1 MDIYRLV
8 KGWKKRNQPNP
19 IRESRK
25 IRREFLNE
33 ISYGNYEKIKD
44 WMSTADE
51 EDFSFGH
58 MFGDYDDWRTQG
70 WRAAF
75 PLTTKEQRTVATMM
89 GSLEKAGWEPDF
101 EQRTVKQKYR
111 EAGTGEVKERDETR
125 YDLNMVREKEYTI
138 PKGPRAGEKS
148 VKKEKVKL
156 SQALKKEEREG
167 DITQGQL
174 EKYQELLNTK
184 LEYYTKNP
192 EELLEPAPLSIVV
205 SRHPIDILRMSDHTL
220 IHSCHSEGASHFQC
234 AMAEARGH
242 GPVAY
247 VVNTADLEGIDLEDD
262 EIFVDKGRD
271 VDGIE
276 PVGRVRLR
284 KYVNDEEDYELAVPE
299 TRVYGDL
306 PPGFLESLR
315 DWTLSAQKEYLDE
328 KASDIKMK
336 ENEDGTIEVIEGPDL
351 YSFTRKGGSYKDT
364 EAGRTFN
371 RFFDT
376 DVYYGD
382 TSEESDEEEEQDE
395 VEIAFE
401 QMVEECNQI
410 QQVSDTRLEHAH
422 VQHDVDAMDYPYV
435 TFGGGM
441 TVELNN
447 EEWIEDVPT
456 DWSGTDNDRDLNDK
470 IRKAVD
476 TALGEWPEAPLE
488 EVNLNYYDRPVEAY
502 DPETHKPLGVRRKRT
517 LHARMYADST
527 NFDEMNARSFDGFA
541 DAIESEW
548 EEKYDEIR
556 EAIRKVLVDEG
567 YIRPSEFDK
576 LKKDLTEE
584 DLEFKHFQWDYEDGE
599 LTVELKPMVTK
610 DLIIGR
616 FDWTGRTSV
625 DFEDVF
631 RVGPV
636 SHVKGTPS
644 GVRSQEFD
652 YEVKQSLK
660 DSFEK
665 AKEYA
670 GTQLSIPFPKEED
683 RLPEVLESFDIS
695 SFMRVYP
702 FGIFTNPYDNNDRE
716 FKVKLNIVF
725 LMKQA
730 DTSDEDV
737 HIALETIHYFDK
749 GENLQEIAESAA
761 VVLAQKLAKYE
772 TWRKKQDADRE
783 ARAQR
788 RVGFI
793 ETLLDTV
800 DKMTWEDV
808 VKSKEAEH
816 ARGAR
821 SLSLPDIEPGYLERN
836 TGIANVLRDKL
847 EQMKET
853 SIALRGL
860 LDGKVPMHTASG
872 PRAYGVATWADIDST
887 TLHGNMVSAHL
898 SSIKSSMRMMGMQE
912 LVNKLNAMMDQPSED
927 PSSTTRHGTPLRG
940 TFGDPVP
947 AKRDVRDKYEEQLNE
962 INDFLSTL

>member
-1 MDIYRLV
+1 MDVYRLV
-8 KGWKKRNQPNP
+8 KGWKKRNQPSP

-25 IRREFLNE
+25 IRRQFLHE
-33 ISYGNYEKIKD
+33 ISYGNYERIKD

-58 MFGDYDDWRTQG
+58 MFGDYDDWRSQG
-70 WRAAF
+70 WRTSF
-75 PLTTKEQRTVATMM
+75 PLTTKEQRTVVTMM

-156 SQALKKEEREG
+156 SQALKKEEHEG
-167 DITQGQL
+167 DITKGQL

-205 SRHPIDILRMSDHTL
+205 SRHPVDILRMSDHTL

-247 VVNTADLEGIDLEDD
+247 VVNTADLEGVDLESD
-262 EIFVDKGRD
+262 EIFADPGRGIE
-271 VDGIE
+271 GIE

-299 TRVYGDL
+299 TRVYGDP
-306 PPGFLESLR
+306 PPGFLDSLR

-328 KASDIKMK
+328 KASDIEMK

-351 YSFTRKGGSYKDT
+351 YAFTRKGGSYKDT
-364 EAGRTFN
+364 EASRTFN

-376 DVYYGD
+376 DVYHGD
-382 TSEESDEEEEQDE
+382 TNEDSEDEEQDE
-395 VEIAFE
+395 IELAFD

-410 QQVSDTRLEHAH
+410 QSSADNRLKHAH
-422 VQHDVDAMDYPYV
+422 VNHDVDVMDHPYV

-441 TVELNN
+441 YLNLAN
-447 EEWIEDVPT
+447 QDWIEDPP
-456 DWSGTDNDRDLNDK
+456 DGYHDGRDLREK
-470 IRKAVD
+470 IEENIREVMGD
-476 TALGEWPEAPLE
+476 WPEVPLE
-488 EVNLNYYDRPVEAY
+488 NINMEYFDRPFEAY
-502 DPETHKPLGVRRKRT
+502 DPETNKPLGVRRKKT
-517 LHARMYADST
+517 LQLSLYADSS
-527 NFDEMNARSFDGFA
+527 NFDGGDADSFDRFS
-541 DAIESEW
+541 DYIESEW
-548 EEKYDEIR
+548 DDNYEEIYT
-556 EAIRKVLVDEG
+556 AIRQALVDEG

-599 LTVELKPMVTK
+599 LAVELKSTVTK
-610 DLIIGR
+610 DLIIGK
-616 FDWTGRTSV
+616 FDWTGRTSG

-636 SHVKGTPS
+636 GHVKGTTS
-644 GVRSQEFD
+644 GVHSQEFD
-652 YEVKQSLK
+652 HEVKQHLK

-665 AKEYA
+665 AKKYA

-683 RLPEVLESFDIS
+683 RLPQVLESFDLS
-695 SFMRVYP
+695 AFMHVYP
-702 FGIFTNPYDNNDRE
+702 FGIFSNPYDNNDRE

-725 LMKQA
+725 SMKQA

-737 HIALETIHYFDK
+737 HIALKTIHYFDK
-749 GENLQEIAESAA
+749 EDNLQEIAETAS

-772 TWRKKQDADRE
+772 TWRKKQDDSRE
-783 ARAQR
+783 AKNQA
-788 RVGFI
+788 RVDFI

-800 DKMTWEDV
+800 ERLNWEDV
-808 VKSKEAEH
+808 VQSKEAEH

-821 SLSLPDIEPGYLERN
+821 STSLPDVEPGYLDRN
-836 TGIANVLRDKL
+836 PGIANVLRDKL
-847 EQMKET
+847 AEIKEV
-853 SIALRGL
+853 SAYLRGH
-860 LDGKVPMHTASG
+860 LDRTKPIRTATG
-872 PRAYGVATWADIDST
+872 PRAYGETTWADIDST
-887 TLHGNMVSAHL
+887 TLHGHMVSGNL
-898 SSIKSSMRMMGMQE
+898 SSIKTGMRMMGMQE
-912 LVNKLNAMMDQPSED
+912 LVNKLNVIMTEPFDAPMNE
-927 PSSTTRHGTPLRG
+927 
-940 TFGDPVP
+940 PVP
-947 AKRDVRDKYEEQLNE
+947 AKRDKYEEQLNE

>member
-1 MDIYRLV
+1 MDTYTLV
-8 KGWKKRNQPNP
+8 KEWKKRTRLDP

-25 IRREFLNE
+25 IRRQFLNE
-33 ISYGNYEKIKD
+33 ISYANYEKIKD

-58 MFGDYDDWRTQG
+58 MFGDYDDWRQQG
-70 WRAAF
+70 WRVAF
-75 PLTTKEQRTVATMM
+75 PLTTKDQKTVASFM
-89 GSLEKAGWEPDF
+89 GVLTKEGWKPDF
-101 EQRTVKQKYR
+101 EPYKAMVKYR
-111 EAGTGEVKERDETR
+111 VGETGEEREREETR
-125 YDLNMVREKEYTI
+125 YHLNMKRESEYTI
-138 PKGPRAGEKS
+138 PKGPRAGEKT
-148 VKKEKVKL
+148 VKKERLKL
-156 SQALKKEEREG
+156 SQALNKEARDG
-167 DITQGQL
+167 NITKDQL
-174 EKYQELLNTK
+174 DKYQKLIDTK
-184 LEYYTKNP
+184 LEFYTKHP
-192 EELLEPAPLSIVV
+192 EELLDPPARSIVV

-242 GPVAY
+242 GPVAM
-247 VVNTADLEGIDLEDD
+247 VVNTDDLKGVDLEAD
-262 EIFVDKGRD
+262 EIFEDPGRD

-284 KYVNDEEDYELAVPE
+284 KYVNNEHDYELAIPE
-299 TRVYGDL
+299 KRVYGEL
-306 PPGFLESLR
+306 PPGFLESVR
-315 DWTLSAQKEYLDE
+315 DWTLAAQKEYLDD
-328 KASDIKMK
+328 KAPDIKLEED
-336 ENEDGTIEVIEGPDL
+336 ENGEIEVIEGPDL
-351 YSFTRKGGSYKDT
+351 YSFTRKGGSWKDNT
-364 EAGRTFN
+364 AGVTFN

-376 DVYYGD
+376 DVYFGD
-382 TSEESDEEEEQDE
+382 TNEDPDEEEADE
-395 VEIAFE
+395 LEIAFNE
-401 QMVEECNQI
+401 MVEECRQI
-410 QQVSDTRLEHAH
+410 QHVSDTRLEHAH
-422 VQHDVDAMDYPYV
+422 VQHNVDVDEHPYV

-447 EEWIEDVPT
+447 EDWVEDVPT

-470 IRKAVD
+470 IRKAID
-476 TALGEWPEAPLE
+476 HITGHGDIQLE

-502 DPETHKPLGVRRKRT
+502 DPETHKPLGVRRKKT
-517 LHARMYADST
+517 LHARLYADASS
-527 NFDEMNARSFDGFA
+527 FDGYDARSFDGFA

-548 EEKYDEIR
+548 DDRYDEMR
-556 EAIRKVLVDEG
+556 AAIRGVLVEEG

-576 LKKDLTEE
+576 LKKDLTEA
-584 DLEFKHFQWDYEDGE
+584 DLEFKHFQWDYDDGK
-599 LTVELKPMVTK
+599 LTVELRPPVTK

-636 SHVKGTPS
+636 GHVKGTPS

-695 SFMRVYP
+695 SFMHVYP
-702 FGIFTNPYDNNDRE
+702 FGLFSNPYDNNDRE

-725 LMKQA
+725 LMKQV

-749 GENLQEIAESAA
+749 KENLQEIAETAA
-761 VVLAQKLAKYE
+761 IVLAQKLAKYE
-772 TWRKKQDADRE
+772 TWRKKQDTDRE

-788 RVGFI
+788 RVDFI

-821 SLSLPDIEPGYLERN
+821 SLSLPDIEPGYLDRN
-836 TGIANVLRDKL
+836 AGIANILRTKL

-853 SIALRGL
+853 SIALRSL
-860 LDGKVPMHTASG
+860 LDRKVPMHTATG
-872 PRAYGVATWADIDST
+872 PRAYGKTSWADIDST
-887 TLHGNMVSAHL
+887 TLNGNMVSAHL

-912 LVNKLNAMMDQPSED
+912 LVNKLNAMMDQPSGD
-927 PSSTTRHGTPLRG
+927 PSTTTRHGTPLRG

-947 AKRDVRDKYEEQLNE
+947 AKRDEQVYRERALKLVREVLN
-962 INDFLSTL
+962 I

>member
-1 MDIYRLV
+1 MDTYTLV
-8 KGWKKRNQPNP
+8 KEWKKRTRLDP

-25 IRREFLNE
+25 IRRQFLNE
-33 ISYGNYEKIKD
+33 ISYANYEKIKD

-58 MFGDYDDWRTQG
+58 MFGDYDDWRQQG
-70 WRAAF
+70 WRVAF
-75 PLTTKEQRTVATMM
+75 PLTTKDQKTVASFM
-89 GSLEKAGWEPDF
+89 GVLTKEGWKPDF
-101 EQRTVKQKYR
+101 EPYKAMVKYR
-111 EAGTGEVKERDETR
+111 VGETGEEREREETR
-125 YDLNMVREKEYTI
+125 YHLNMKRESEYTI
-138 PKGPRAGEKS
+138 PKGPRAGEKT
-148 VKKEKVKL
+148 VKKERLKL
-156 SQALKKEEREG
+156 SQALNKEARDG
-167 DITQGQL
+167 NITKDQL
-174 EKYQELLNTK
+174 DKYQKLIDTK
-184 LEYYTKNP
+184 LEFYTKHP
-192 EELLEPAPLSIVV
+192 EELLDPPARSIVV

-242 GPVAY
+242 GPVAM
-247 VVNTADLEGIDLEDD
+247 VVNTDDLKGVDLEAD
-262 EIFVDKGRD
+262 EIFEDPGRD

-284 KYVNDEEDYELAVPE
+284 KYVNNDHDYELAIPE
-299 TRVYGDL
+299 KRVYGEL
-306 PPGFLESLR
+306 PPGFLESVR
-315 DWTLSAQKEYLDE
+315 DWTLAAQKEYLDD
-328 KASDIKMK
+328 KAPDIKLEED
-336 ENEDGTIEVIEGPDL
+336 ENGEIEVIEGPDL
-351 YSFTRKGGSYKDT
+351 YSFTRKGGSWKDNT
-364 EAGRTFN
+364 AGVTFN

-376 DVYYGD
+376 DVYFGD
-382 TSEESDEEEEQDE
+382 TNEDPDEEEADE
-395 VEIAFE
+395 LEIAFNE
-401 QMVEECNQI
+401 MVEECRQI

-422 VQHDVDAMDYPYV
+422 VQHDVDVDEQPYV

-447 EEWIEDVPT
+447 EDWVEDVPT
-456 DWSGTDNDRDLNDK
+456 DWSGVLQDADLNDK
-470 IRKAVD
+470 IRNAID
-476 TALGEWPEAPLE
+476 HITGHGDIQLE

-502 DPETHKPLGVRRKRT
+502 DPETHKPLGVRRKKT
-517 LHARMYADST
+517 LHVRLYADASS
-527 NFDEMNARSFDGFA
+527 FDGYDARSFDGFA
-541 DAIESEW
+541 DAIENEW
-548 EEKYDEIR
+548 DDRYDEMR
-556 EAIRKVLVDEG
+556 AAIRGVLVEEG

-576 LKKDLTEE
+576 LKKDLTEA
-584 DLEFKHFQWDYEDGE
+584 DLEFKHFQWDYDDGE
-599 LTVELKPMVTK
+599 LTVELRPPVTK

-636 SHVKGTPS
+636 GHVKGTPS

-695 SFMRVYP
+695 SFMHVYP
-702 FGIFTNPYDNNDRE
+702 FGLFSNPYDNNDRE

-725 LMKQA
+725 LMKQV

-749 GENLQEIAESAA
+749 KENLQEIAETAA
-761 VVLAQKLAKYE
+761 IVLAQKLAKYE
-772 TWRKKQDADRE
+772 TWRKKQDTDRE

-816 ARGAR
+816 PRWQG
-821 SLSLPDIEPGYLERN
+821 SFEPAHLASGV
-836 TGIANVLRDKL
+836 ANVLRTKL

-853 SIALRGL
+853 SIALRSL
-860 LDGKVPMHTASG
+860 LDRKVPMHTAAG
-872 PRAYGVATWADIDST
+872 PRAYGKTSWADIDST
-887 TLHGNMVSAHL
+887 TLNGNMVSTHL
-898 SSIKSSMRMMGMQE
+898 SSIKSTMRMMGMQK

-947 AKRDVRDKYEEQLNE
+947 AKRDEQVYRERALKLVREVLN
-962 INDFLSTL
+962 I

>member
-1 MDIYRLV
+1 MDVYKLV

-25 IRREFLNE
+25 IRRQFLNE

-44 WMSTADE
+44 WMSSADE

-58 MFGDYDDWRTQG
+58 MFGDYDDWRSQG
-70 WRAAF
+70 WRSAF
-75 PLTTKEQRTVATMM
+75 PLTTKEQRVVATMM

-156 SQALKKEEREG
+156 SQALKKEEHDGE
-167 DITQGQL
+167 ITKGQL

-205 SRHPIDILRMSDHTL
+205 SRHPVDILRMSDHTL

-247 VVNTADLEGIDLEDD
+247 VVNTADLEGVDLEDD
-262 EIFVDKGRD
+262 EIFLDKGRD

-284 KYVNDEEDYELAVPE
+284 KYVNNEDDYELAVPE

-328 KASDIKMK
+328 KAPDIKLK
-336 ENEDGTIEVIEGPDL
+336 ENEDGTVEVIEGPDL

-364 EAGRTFN
+364 EASRTFN

-382 TSEESDEEEEQDE
+382 TNEEKDDEEEEDE
-395 VEIAFE
+395 VEIAFD
-401 QMVEECNQI
+401 QMVDECNQI
-410 QQVSDTRLEHAH
+410 QQVSDNRLKHAY
-422 VQHDVDAMDYPYV
+422 VQHDVDVMDYPYV

-447 EEWIEDVPT
+447 EEWIEDVST

-476 TALGEWPEAPLE
+476 TVMGEWPEAPLE
-488 EVNLNYYDRPVEAY
+488 EMELNYYDRPT
-502 DPETHKPLGVRRKRT
+502 ETNVGVVRKKT
-517 LHARMYADST
+517 LHARMYADAQ
-527 NFDEMNARSFDGFA
+527 NFDEMNARSFDSFT

-548 EEKYDEIR
+548 DDNYDEIR
-556 EAIRKVLVDEG
+556 EAIRQVLVDEG

-610 DLIIGR
+610 DLIIGK
-616 FDWTGRTSV
+616 FDWTGRTSG

-636 SHVKGTPS
+636 GHVKGSPS
-644 GVRSQEFD
+644 GVHSQEFD

-683 RLPEVLESFDIS
+683 RLPEVLESFDIT
-695 SFMRVYP
+695 SFMHVYP

-725 LMKQA
+725 LMKQV

-749 GENLQEIAESAA
+749 KENLQDIAESAA
-761 VVLAQKLAKYE
+761 VILAQKIAKYE
-772 TWRKKQDADRE
+772 TWRKKVDTDHE
-783 ARAQR
+783 AKNQA
-788 RVGFI
+788 RVDFI

-808 VKSKEAEH
+808 VKAKEAEH
-816 ARGAR
+816 ARGTRAGEQAH
-821 SLSLPDIEPGYLERN
+821 DTEPGYLDRN
-836 TGIANVLRDKL
+836 AGIANILRTKAD
-847 EQMKET
+847 QMKET
-853 SIALRGL
+853 SIALRSL
-860 LDGKVPMHTASG
+860 LNSKVPMHTATG
-872 PRAYGVATWADIDST
+872 LRAYGKTTWADIDST

-898 SSIKSSMRMMGMQE
+898 SSIKTTMRMMGMQE
-912 LVNKLNAMMDQPSED
+912 LVNKLNAIMTEPFED
-927 PSSTTRHGTPLRG
+927 PSSTARHGDPLRG

-947 AKRDVRDKYEEQLNE
+947 AKRDKYEEQLNE